1 VLKWKKFKGEK
12 WTYHTGNQQID
23 YLLVS
28 KPLFD
33 LITEA
38 GIERRGI
45 FKKNNPSFS
54 ELKNKI
60 EEASDHACVW
70 ASFNI

>member
-1 VLKWKKFKGEK
+1 MEK
-12 WTYHTGNQQID
+12 VQRRKMDLSHRQSANR
-23 YLLVS
+23 LLVS